1 MTMPPPAALWRNA
14 RVVTCT
20 SVADAAHPQADA
32 IVTVGGRIDW
42 VGAET
47 ALAPERRANCSAVH
61 DLGGRLVTPGLIDCH
76 THLVFA
82 GDRAAEFAERQRGV
96 SYEEIARR
104 GGGILATV
112 RATRAADEQA
122 LYEAALPRFESL
134 LREGVVA
141 LEIKS
146 GYGLT
151 LEDEARMLRVARTL
165 GARHDVVVRTS
176 YLAAHAVPP
185 EFAGRADDYLHA
197 LASEWLPE
205 LVRRGLVDAV
215 DVYCDRGAFSA
226 AQSRA
231 LFEVARGLG
240 LPVRMHVGQF
250 ADVGGAQVAAE
261 FAAVSCD
268 HLEEISG
275 PDVQRLAAAGTVAV
289 LLPVAYYTLRQVR
302 PPPVELL
309 RAAGVPLA
317 VATDCNPGT
326 SPCASLLLA
335 MNMGCRLFGLHAEEA
350 LAGVTCHAAQALG
363 LAPAQGSLAAGAGA
377 DFVVWDAAG
386 THELSYWTG
395 LNRCRAVIRRGALAR
410 GAL

>member
-1 MTMPPPAALWRNA
+1 MPPPAALWRNA
-14 RVVTCT
+14 KVVTCA
-20 SVADAAHPQADA
+20 SVADAATAGADA
-32 IVTVGGRIDW
+32 IVTVGGRIEW
-42 VGAET
+42 VGMES
-47 ALAPERRANCSAVH
+47 ALADERRASCSAVH
-61 DLGGRLVTPGLIDCH
+61 NLGGRLVTPGLIDCH

-104 GGGILATV
+104 GGGILSTV
-112 RATRAADEQA
+112 RATRAADEQE

-134 LREGVVA
+134 LREGVLA

-176 YLAAHAVPP
+176 YLAAHALPP
-185 EFAGRADDYLHA
+185 EFAGRADDYVRVL
-197 LASEWLPE
+197 SREWLPE
-205 LVRRGLVDAV
+205 LVRRDLVDAV
-215 DVYCDRGAFSA
+215 DIYCDRGAFSA
-226 AQSRA
+226 TQSRA
-231 LFEVARGLG
+231 LFEAAREQG

-250 ADVGGAQVAAE
+250 ADVGGVQVAAE

-268 HLEEISG
+268 HLEELAEA
-275 PDVQRLAAAGTVAV
+275 DAQRLAAAGTVAV
-289 LLPVAYYTLRQVR
+289 LLPVAYYTLGQAR
-302 PPPVELL
+302 PPPVDLL
-309 RAAGVPLA
+309 RRAGVPIA

-335 MNMGCRLFGLHAEEA
+335 MNMACRLFGLHTEEA
-350 LAGVTCHAAQALG
+350 LAGATRYAAQALG
-363 LAPAQGSLAAGAGA
+363 LAPAHGSIACGANA
-377 DFVVWDAAG
+377 DFVVWDLAG
-386 THELSYWTG
+386 AHELGYWTG
-395 LNRCRAVIRRGALAR
+395 LNRCRAAIRRGALAR

>member
-1 MTMPPPAALWRNA
+1 MPPPAALWRNA
-14 RVVTCT
+14 RIVTCT

-32 IVTVGGRIDW
+32 LVTVGERIEW
-42 VGAET
+42 VGKET
-47 ALAPERRANCSAVH
+47 ALGDERRASCSAVH
-61 DLGGRLVTPGLIDCH
+61 DLGGRLVTPGFIDCH

-82 GDRAAEFAERQRGV
+82 GDRAAEFAERQRGA
-96 SYEEIARR
+96 SYEDIARR
-104 GGGILATV
+104 GGGILSTV

-122 LYEAALPRFESL
+122 LYEAALPRFEAL

-151 LEDEARMLRVARTL
+151 LEDEARMLRVARAL

-185 EFAGRADDYLHA
+185 EFAGRADDYVRV
-197 LASEWLPE
+197 LAREWLPE
-205 LVRRGLVDAV
+205 LVRRKLVDSV
-215 DVYCDRGAFSA
+215 DIYCDRGAFSA

-231 LFEVARGLG
+231 LFEAARGHG

-250 ADVGGAQVAAE
+250 ADVGGAGVAAE

-268 HLEEISG
+268 HLEQLGET
-275 PDVQRLAAAGTVAV
+275 DAQRLAAAGTVAV
-289 LLPVAYYTLRQVR
+289 LLPVAYYTLGQEH
-302 PPPVELL
+302 PPPVGLL
-309 RAAGVPLA
+309 RAAGVPIA

-335 MNMGCRLFGLHAEEA
+335 MNMACRLFGLRAEEA
-350 LAGVTCHAAQALG
+350 LAGATRFAARALQLEG
-363 LAPAQGSLAAGAGA
+363 THGSLAAGMNADFAVWDLAGA
-377 DFVVWDAAG
+377 
-386 THELSYWTG
+386 HELAYWTG
-395 LNRCRAVIRRGALAR
+395 LNRCRAVVRRGALAR
-410 GAL
+410 GVL